1 MELLCFLFS
10 IFVINYLNLFTLFL
24 IIFSFLMCRY
34 YYKKYLF
41 KNKYNIRRKH
51 YFVKFKNNC
60 FVKLIVS
67 IYDYFNKYFNFL
79 LDEVYKMFYD
89 LIFEIITNN
98 YKRNFQIKKTENLKI
113 KKSKNLDLV
122 KQIKEENELNSLLD
136 EALKEI
142 LD

>member
-10 IFVINYLNLFTLFL
+10 IFVINFLNLFSLFL
-24 IIFSFLMCRY
+24 IMFSFLMCRY

-41 KNKYNIRRKH
+41 KNKYNIKRKH
-51 YFVKFKNNC
+51 YFAKIKNNY

-98 YKRNFQIKKTENLKI
+98 YKRNFQIKKAENLKI
-113 KKSKNLDLV
+113 KKSKNNDLV
-122 KQIKEENELNSLLD
+122 RKIKEENELDKLLD